1 VRELP
6 NINERIAYPQL
17 RVVDADGSQLG
28 VITREAALEVAKDRE
43 LDLVLVSEKADP
55 PVCRIMDYGKYKFE
69 QEKKAKEAK
78 KKSHQT
84 EVKEVKMRYKID
96 QHDYDV
102 RIGQASR
109 FLKSGDKV
117 KCTVIFRGR
126 EIQHT
131 ALAEVLLMRM
141 AKDLEEA
148 AEIQQP
154 PKREGRNMIMFL
166 SPRKAAARPTP
177 PPSAHPRRTLPN
189 PERHHSKH
197 RGEQVQH
204 RRPALAGGLGLK
216 VSAGLAHEAM
226 ACPW

>member
-1 VRELP
+1 
-6 NINERIAYPQL
+6 
-17 RVVDADGSQLG
+17 
-28 VITREAALEVAKDRE
+28 
-43 LDLVLVSEKADP
+43 VLVSEKADP

-102 RIGQASR
+102 RIGQATR
-109 FLKSGDKV
+109 FLKAGDKV

-131 ALAEVLLMRM
+131 ALAEVLLKRM

-166 SPRKAAARPTP
+166 SPRKAAPVKTGSDAGGGRNTGRGKPQGTKP
-177 PPSAHPRRTLPN
+177 QAGTQAPAPVAASPSA
-189 PERHHSKH
+189 
-197 RGEQVQH
+197 
-204 RRPALAGGLGLK
+204 A
-216 VSAGLAHEAM
+216 EA
-226 ACPW
+226 

>member
-1 VRELP
+1 
-6 NINERIAYPQL
+6 
-17 RVVDADGSQLG
+17 
-28 VITREAALEVAKDRE
+28 
-43 LDLVLVSEKADP
+43 
-55 PVCRIMDYGKYKFE
+55 MDYGKYKFE

-102 RIGQASR
+102 RIGQAVR
-109 FLKSGDKV
+109 FLKAGDKV

-141 AKDLEEA
+141 AKDLEEN

-166 SPRKAAARPTP
+166 SPRKLSSGKPAGGEAKPKPVKTVAAAGAGP
-177 PPSAHPRRTLPN
+177 AAAQN
-189 PERHHSKH
+189 AYERADV
-197 RGEQVQH
+197 GV
-204 RRPALAGGLGLK
+204 
-216 VSAGLAHEAM
+216 VSPDGHADVRITWH
-226 ACPW
+226 

>member
-1 VRELP
+1 LP
-6 NINERIAYPQL
+6 NINDRISYPNL

-28 VITREAALEVAKDRE
+28 VISRERALEVALDRE

-96 QHDYDV
+96 SHDYQV
-102 RIGQASR
+102 RIGQAVR
-109 FLKSGDKV
+109 FLRAGDKV

-131 ALAEVLLMRM
+131 ALAEQLLMRM
-141 AKDLEEA
+141 AKDLEDNS
-148 AEIQQP
+148 EIQQP

-166 SPRKAAARPTP
+166 TPRKQAAGVKPPSSTPRSAAAPPVPTAA
-177 PPSAHPRRTLPN
+177 SGAGA
-189 PERHHSKH
+189 SKVN
-197 RGEQVQH
+197 RAPV
-204 RRPALAGGLGLK
+204 PATVELVDNSTDDGATD
-216 VSAGLAHEAM
+216 
-226 ACPW
+226 PI